1 MTGQLFVYE
10 LKKYVM
16 ILSICRDKI
25 TYGGPGMEGIRE
37 WYELWQ
43 NYRYHNEV
51 NFLIFI
57 PLFFMLRYWLLKRF
71 NVTLAT
77 RMDKNDLAPTIQ
89 SLINWVTFY
98 AIVLY
103 AIVYFKHTFWLG
115 ETWFKIGNTEVNTLT
130 FIIPIII
137 ISLSIKFSRFISH
150 FFLQRIYLR
159 QEMDQGMQYTFNRLL
174 HYIIVVIAVLVS
186 LPLIGF
192 DLSVLT
198 VFAGVAGIGIGFG
211 LQNII
216 SNFISGL
223 ILLFER
229 PIKVGDKIKI
239 NDIPCDV
246 QHINIRSTIVTTG
259 SNEHIIIPNSQF
271 IENQIINFSYA
282 DPTIMEIIH
291 LRVPYSTNVRLLEQ
305 LLLQAAG
312 EHANV
317 MDDPAPSVSFLNFG
331 EYALEFSLSFWV
343 PEPVLRFRTKS
354 DLNYRINDL
363 LREHGVELAYP
374 QRDIHLRSVNIAQLK
389 NTMQWEVEIN
399 DEPDL

>member
-1 MTGQLFVYE
+1 
-10 LKKYVM
+10 
-16 ILSICRDKI
+16 
-25 TYGGPGMEGIRE
+25 MEGIQE
-37 WYELWQ
+37 WYGLWQ
-43 NYRYHNEV
+43 NYRFHNEV
-51 NFLIFI
+51 NFIIFI
-57 PLFFMLRYWLLKRF
+57 PLFFILRYWLLKRF
-71 NVTLAT
+71 NITLAN
-77 RMDKNDLAPTIQ
+77 RIDKNDLAPTIQ

-103 AIVYFKHTFWLG
+103 AIVYFKNTFWLG
-115 ETWFKIGNTEVNTLT
+115 ETWFKIGNTEINTLS

-137 ISLSIKFSRFISH
+137 ISLSIKFSKFVSH

-174 HYIIVVIAVLVS
+174 HYIIIVIAVLVS

-192 DLSVLT
+192 DLSILT

-246 QHINIRSTIVTTG
+246 RHINIRSTVVVTP
-259 SNEHIIIPNSQF
+259 SNEHIIIPNSNF

-282 DPTIMEIIH
+282 DPKIMEAIP
-291 LRVPYSTNVRLLEQ
+291 VGVAYGSNVRLLEK
-305 LLLQAAG
+305 LLLKAAH
-312 EHANV
+312 EHEDV
-317 MDDPAPSVSFLNFG
+317 LDDPPPGVYFLNFG
-331 EYALEFSLSFWV
+331 DSSLDFKLLFWV
-343 PEPVLRFRTKS
+343 PDIGLRFQVKS
-354 DLNYRINDL
+354 DLNYRINEL
-363 LREHGVELAYP
+363 LQENGVEIAFP
-374 QRDIHLRSVNIAQLK
+374 QRDINLRSVNIAQLK
-389 NTMQWEVEIN
+389 NQMQLEVKIS